1 MSNRTYNQL
10 WGKAQSEIQT
20 VLHNESQVVI
30 GKSQKDQDLAFDVI
44 SKVRNIVI
52 FGRWIFRLFIDT
64 HAMIVSSFTC
74 NM

>member
-44 SKVRNIVI
+44 SKVRNIAI
-52 FGRWIFRLFIDT
+52 FLEGGYFDYF
-64 HAMIVSSFTC
+64 
-74 NM
+74 

>member
-44 SKVRNIVI
+44 SKVRNIAI
-52 FGRWIFRLFIDT
+52 FWKVNIFTI
-64 HAMIVSSFTC
+64 SSYTC
-74 NM
+74 HDRF